1 MLSVIKALADPTRL
15 RLVGILEHGEFTVQ
29 ELVSILN
36 MGQSRISRHLKILV
50 EARICSVERQG
61 TWSYFRMNGGDDF
74 FHSIRPDILERISA
88 IEGHGDDQVGVAR
101 ILDER
106 RKKSQQ
112 FFDQHARQWDKM
124 ASDLVP
130 ADRYASYIL
139 NALDSGHIVV
149 DVGVGTGRL
158 LKELSLA
165 SQHVIGIDH
174 SAAMLDEARCRV
186 GEQKLENVELRL
198 GELTHLPVADGIANC
213 AILNMVLHHAANPQ
227 DAFAELNRV
236 LEPGG
241 QLIVADLVRHD
252 MEWFQE
258 QMADQWMG
266 FDKKEIDRWLDATGY
281 RLGHY
286 RKIEIDE
293 KRPSVFVLTAEK
305 ISVR

>member
-29 ELVSILN
+29 ELVSILE

-61 TWSYFRMNGGDDF
+61 TWSYFRMNSGDDF
-74 FHSIRPDILERISA
+74 FHSIRPEILKRINSV
-88 IEGHGDDQVGVAR
+88 EGYGDDQVGVAR
-101 ILDER
+101 TLDER

-124 ASDLVP
+124 ASDLIPV
-130 ADRYASYIL
+130 DRYAAYIL
-139 NALDSGHIVV
+139 NELDSGHIVV

-158 LKELSLA
+158 LKDLSLA
-165 SQHVIGIDH
+165 SRHVIGIDH
-174 SAAMLDEARCRV
+174 SAPMLDEARNRIQE
-186 GEQKLENVELRL
+186 EQLENIELRL
-198 GELTHLPVADGIANC
+198 GELTHLPVADGVANC
-213 AILNMVLHHAANPQ
+213 AILNMVLHHAANPH
-227 DAFAELNRV
+227 DAFMELNRV

-241 QLIVADLVRHD
+241 QLILADLVRHD
-252 MEWFQE
+252 LEWFQE

-266 FDKKEIDRWLDATGY
+266 FAEKEIDRWLDATGY
-281 RLGHY
+281 RRGHY
-286 RKIEIDE
+286 QKIEIDD

-305 ISVR
+305 ISS